1 MLDTRTQ
8 IIDLAEESIRSKGF
22 NAFSYRDISK
32 VLNIKNAAIH
42 YHFPSKANL
51 GKAVI
56 DRTRERFKE
65 ETEAWKVLSPDQR
78 LKNFIGIYEK
88 IEAKNLIC
96 FMGSLGTDHITLP
109 REMQESLTESAREIR
124 QWLTNVLKE
133 GKETGVFSFKEG
145 LEERANIIVCSLLSS
160 LILTR
165 VTGDNVVSSVGNGV
179 LKGM

>member
-1 MLDTRTQ
+1 MSDTRTQ
-8 IIDLAEESIRSKGF
+8 IIDLAEQSIRSKGF
-22 NAFSYRDISK
+22 NAFSYKDISS

-42 YHFPSKANL
+42 YHFPSKADL

-56 DRTRERFKE
+56 DRTRERFQ
-65 ETEAWKVLSPDQR
+65 TEIAVWAALDPEAK
-78 LKNFIGIYEK
+78 LKNFIGIYKE

-109 REMQESLTESAREIR
+109 KEMQESLTESAREIR
-124 QWLTNVLKE
+124 AWLTDVLRE
-133 GKETGVFSFKEG
+133 GKEKGVFNFKES

-165 VTGDNVVSSVGNGV
+165 VTGDNVLSSVGNGV